1 MVLRSSN
8 SPLTSEFDALIQQQM
23 DKWKVPGLSM
33 AVVHGSS
40 TWSKAYG
47 FAQFPD
53 RKMTTDSLFSTC
65 STTKAF
71 TAAAMSLAI
80 DDSMNTES
88 PLRWNTPMASILGD
102 DFVLGKDY
110 NTMHATVEDTLS
122 HRSGLSTHD
131 ACTAVSHALEQ
142 IEDGT
147 LGETLKKG
155 IWGPLG
161 MNDTYFSVIDVS
173 GDPSGYTW
181 DPDTNTYIAEPYMN
195 DVAITGT
202 GAMSLQIGRS
212 LSDLLRF
219 HAISML

>member
-110 NTMHATVEDTLS
+110 NTMHATVEDTQS

-131 ACTAVSHALEQ
+131 ACVSLAHPQ
-142 IEDGT
+142 
-147 LGETLKKG
+147 
-155 IWGPLG
+155 
-161 MNDTYFSVIDVS
+161 
-173 GDPSGYTW
+173 
-181 DPDTNTYIAEPYMN
+181 
-195 DVAITGT
+195 
-202 GAMSLQIGRS
+202 RS
-212 LSDLLRF
+212 LREAVRNLRHRPIAYAPRATF
-219 HAISML
+219 SYNNNM